1 MRRAARTDDN
11 QAIIVSAFR
20 SLGCSV
26 LDLSRVGQ
34 GCGDLLIGSGG
45 LSILCEVKDGSKPP
59 SARKLTP
66 AQKEFRETWKG
77 GLRIVENLQDVEI
90 TVRLLRGWH
99 SAICKYGA
107 TK

>member
-1 MRRAARTDDN
+1 MRRAARVDSN
-11 QAIIVSAFR
+11 MRIIVSAFR
-20 SLGCSV
+20 ALGCSV

-34 GCGDLLIGSGG
+34 GCGDLLVGSGG

-66 AQKEFRETWKG
+66 AQKEFRETWNG
-77 GLRIVENLQDVEI
+77 GLRIVENLTDVEI